1 MQKIGINLFTVLSFL
16 TLIVSCEGKINPFKR
31 WKEKKEAINY
41 FPQFGQLPKNEV
53 RKMQKDAHWFYLNV
67 LGKEQFNG
75 QFLVGKKGK
84 IVYLKAQ
91 GFANFKNKEVM
102 TSETPV
108 HVASVSKVVTAYTVL
123 RLVDQGRIKL
133 DVDIRNYLREIPYEG
148 VTVRMLL
155 NHRSGIPY
163 YGYFTFHTWNLGT
176 ILRNYDIVRLLKKHK
191 FPLNFP
197 PDSKFAYCNTN
208 YALLALIVE
217 KATGKPFP
225 KAVKELVLNPLNMKN
240 TFVMDRSKEK
250 SAVCQ
255 SYNSRHVLQTFDYL
269 DAIYGDKNLYTTAK
283 DLFQL
288 DKASYSSTF
297 LSDSLRSQMFKGYS
311 YERPGKSNYGL
322 GIRLK
327 ELEGKDTYF
336 FHSGWWHGNTACY
349 VTLRDDSTCIIALSN
364 VYTKSVYSV
373 NRLAAQFGNYPFSF
387 AEE

>member
-1 MQKIGINLFTVLSFL
+1 MQRFGFYSFFIFIILILVLSCSEKS
-16 TLIVSCEGKINPFKR
+16 IFKLR
-31 WKEKKEAINY
+31 KKTSEISY
-41 FPQFGQLPKNEV
+41 FPEFEKLPNAEV
-53 RKMQKDAHWFYLNV
+53 NKMQKDAYAFYSTV
-67 LGKEQFNG
+67 LGKETFNG
-75 QFLVGKKGK
+75 HFLVAKKGK
-84 IVYLKAQ
+84 VVFYKSQ
-91 GFANFKNKEVM
+91 GFSNFKEQEKISIN
-102 TSETPV
+102 TPL
-108 HVASVSKVVTAYTVL
+108 HVASVSKVVTAFTVL

-133 DVDIRNYLREIPYEG
+133 DVDIRNYLREIPYKG
-148 VTVRMLL
+148 ITVRMLL

-163 YGYFTFHTWNLGT
+163 YGYFTYDTWHLGT

-225 KAVKELVLNPLNMKN
+225 KAVKELVLDPLKMKN
-240 TFVMDRSKEK
+240 TFVMNRSKQLSEV
-250 SAVCQ
+250 SQ
-255 SYNSRHVLQTFDYL
+255 SYNSRHVNQNFDYL
-269 DAIYGDKNLYTTAK
+269 DAIYGDKNLYTTAF
-283 DLFQL
+283 DLYQL
-288 DKASYSSTF
+288 DKASYSNNF
-297 LSDSLRSQMFKGYS
+297 LSDSLRKQMFKGYS

-373 NRLAAQFGNYPFSF
+373 NRLAAKFGNYPFTF
-387 AEE
+387 TEE

>member
-1 MQKIGINLFTVLSFL
+1 MQKNGIYSLFFFIVLS
-16 TLIVSCEGKINPFKR
+16 VGMSCGEKSIFKSR
-31 WKEKKEAINY
+31 KKSSELSY
-41 FPQFGQLPKNEV
+41 FPTFEKLPTAEA
-53 RKMQKDAHWFYLNV
+53 RQMQRDAHSFYIDV
-67 LGKEQFNG
+67 LGKDQFNG
-75 QFLVGKKGK
+75 QFLVAKKGK
-84 IVYLKAQ
+84 VVYLKAQ
-91 GFANFKNKEVM
+91 GFSNFSKKEEM
-102 TSETPV
+102 TYETPV
-108 HVASVSKVVTAYTVL
+108 HVASVSKVVTAFTVL

-133 DVDIRNYLREIPYEG
+133 DSDIRSYLREIPYKG
-148 VTVRMLL
+148 ITVRMLL

-163 YGYFTFHTWNLGT
+163 YGYFTFHTWHLGT

-225 KAVKELVLNPLNMKN
+225 KAVKELVLNPLKMKH
-240 TFVMDRSKEK
+240 TFVMDRSKQL
-250 SAVCQ
+250 SAVSQ
-255 SYNSRHVLQTFDYL
+255 SYNSRHILQNFDYL
-269 DAIYGDKNLYTTAK
+269 DAIYGDKNLYTTAV

-288 DKASYSSTF
+288 DKASYSVNF

-364 VYTKSVYSV
+364 VYTKSVYNV
-373 NRLAAQFGNYPFSF
+373 NRLAAKYGNYPFSF
-387 AEE
+387 DEE